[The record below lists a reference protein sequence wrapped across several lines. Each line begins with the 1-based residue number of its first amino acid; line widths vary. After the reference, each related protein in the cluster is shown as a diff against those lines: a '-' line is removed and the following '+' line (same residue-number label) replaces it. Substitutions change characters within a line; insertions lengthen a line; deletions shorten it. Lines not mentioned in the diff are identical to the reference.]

1 MPNKAIRVLDGLNLE
16 LHYLDNGGYEP
27 AVRDE
32 TRKERSIFLNSPLC
46 LNKLPVK
53 GEYPPDC
60 CFLPCSR
67 CWLMD
72 FIPADRRF
80 EAVPCHH
87 IPLNERG
94 DTIADMEDSQFDE
107 RVRDAV
113 RDWLRAKKRDV
124 EVAGPQSQPPQVP
137 PQPQMPAQAQAK
149 TA

>member
-32 TRKERSIFLNSPLC
+32 ARKERSIFLNSPLC

-53 GEYPPDC
+53 GAYPSDC
-60 CFLPCSR
+60 CLLPCSR

-94 DTIADMEDSQFDE
+94 ETIADMEEPEHDE
-107 RVRDAV
+107 KVREAV
-113 RDWLRAKKRDV
+113 RDWLRAKKREV
-124 EVAGPQSQPPQVP
+124 EVASPQSQPPQLP
-137 PQPQMPAQAQAK
+137 PQTQPHAQAK